1 MTTPIFA
8 IQARYQGTYIPGVT
22 MTNWYYTLI
31 PIFPGGT
38 VGTGVSNSTG
48 PIANAGLNGVDIV
61 NVQWQPQVGAIAYN
75 LFRQAGS
82 APSTSGTPWA
92 SFTSELG
99 VKDIG
104 FPATTR
110 S

>member
-1 MTTPIFA
+1 MNQPLFA

-22 MTNWYYTLI
+22 MTNWFYTLI

-38 VGTGVSNSTG
+38 VGTGITNSTG

-75 LFRQAGS
+75 LFRNAGS
-82 APSTSGTPWA
+82 APATTGDPWA

>member
-1 MTTPIFA
+1 
-8 IQARYQGTYIPGVT
+8 
-22 MTNWYYTLI
+22 MTNWFYTLI

-38 VGTGVSNSTG
+38 VGTGVTNSTG
-48 PIANAGLNGVDIV
+48 PVANAGLNGIDIV
-61 NVQWQPQVGAIAYN
+61 NVQWSPQVGAIAYQ
-75 LFRQAGS
+75 LFRAAGS
-82 APSTSGTPWA
+82 APVTTGDPWA
-92 SFTSELG
+92 AFTSELG